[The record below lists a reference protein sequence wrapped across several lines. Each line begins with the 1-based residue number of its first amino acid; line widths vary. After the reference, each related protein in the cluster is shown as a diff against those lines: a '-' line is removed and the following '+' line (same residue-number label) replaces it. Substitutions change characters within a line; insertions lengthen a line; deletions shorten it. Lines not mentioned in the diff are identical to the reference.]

1 MFVMQTIKQ
10 LYSIKIYASSVC
22 QQNNLPTCSGG
33 GYTVLLI
40 SPFPVNTGVAAA
52 AAAAALSPCT
62 ETCCCMA
69 DGVVAWFA
77 VALLD
82 ASTENA
88 NEW

>member
-1 MFVMQTIKQ
+1 M
-10 LYSIKIYASSVC
+10 
-22 QQNNLPTCSGG
+22 
-33 GYTVLLI
+33 LLI
-40 SPFPVNTGVAAA
+40 SPLPVNTGVDIVEPPAAA
-52 AAAAALSPCT
+52 AAGFSPCT